1 MIVALNI
8 LRFRH
13 GFVLSLVF
21 LTLISFSP
29 TPPLL
34 ALGGITAKKYI
45 IILITSL
52 QTYRNHY

>member
-8 LRFRH
+8 LRFRQ

-34 ALGGITAKKYI
+34 ALGGITAKMYHHCNH
-45 IILITSL
+45 
-52 QTYRNHY
+52 RNYY